1 MSSSEASS
9 GSFSRRSRTSSL
21 AVFIGHTSVGHILHR
36 SSERGGEALWFR
48 PDNDSGDE
56 PQSGAGRQRLVRRN
70 QGAPLVGSIAVLA
83 GPVDFLTGHRKFQP
97 NFRPLPAV
105 RLPCEALFRKF
116 RRSLSLD
123 VLPQRSQMIRG
134 GEPRRSI
141 S

>member
-83 GPVDFLTGHRKFQP
+83 GPRRFPHRSSEISTKFSP
-97 NFRPLPAV
+97 SSSNV
-105 RLPCEALFRKF
+105 
-116 RRSLSLD
+116 
-123 VLPQRSQMIRG
+123 
-134 GEPRRSI
+134 
-141 S
+141 